1 MATFAI
7 WVFYNNICYNY
18 SNIQGR
24 KRFKWGNYS
33 REETV
38 QGRKLYEEIQYTF
51 KSGSPYY
58 VKTNEIFFIYIYYL
72 GDFCY
77 SNFTSKIWIYQ
88 YPTTGMM
95 CSQNYKNFLWACWP
109 LSQNLTTGPCSNQL
123 QRPPP
128 LLDDT
133 LTLQKQWELVDWMNF
148 FASSF
153 DSFTLTAS
161 YFLLLTFRNQIL
173 VACFSFAA

>member
-1 MATFAI
+1 
-7 WVFYNNICYNY
+7 
-18 SNIQGR
+18 
-24 KRFKWGNYS
+24 
-33 REETV
+33 
-38 QGRKLYEEIQYTF
+38 
-51 KSGSPYY
+51 
-58 VKTNEIFFIYIYYL
+58 
-72 GDFCY
+72 
-77 SNFTSKIWIYQ
+77 
-88 YPTTGMM
+88 M

-161 YFLLLTFRNQIL
+161 YFLLLTFRNQML
-173 VACFSFAA
+173 VACFSFAAQSLGDLILFVTPSYDCTMVRLEFLCFNLCILSVGLRPDCRAVLWLFDKSAVVLINFCILIYDRIGLVLVKVPL

>member
-1 MATFAI
+1 M
-7 WVFYNNICYNY
+7 CYLSLNALVYGSCHFLYAAKLMINY
-18 SNIQGR
+18 RAALFEKYFS
-24 KRFKWGNYS
+24 F
-33 REETV
+33 
-38 QGRKLYEEIQYTF
+38 
-51 KSGSPYY
+51 
-58 VKTNEIFFIYIYYL
+58 IFRWFLLQQFDLENPNLPI
-72 GDFCY
+72 
-77 SNFTSKIWIYQ
+77 SKDWHDVL
-88 YPTTGMM
+88 T
-95 CSQNYKNFLWACWP
+95 NYKNFLWACWP

-161 YFLLLTFRNQIL
+161 CFLLLTFRNQML
-173 VACFSFAA
+173 AACFSFAA